1 MLDPRADLI
10 DLISDVHKDARGF
23 RPRGMYNYAA
33 MSLADLGALVESLSQ
48 EAQDAYEADRLE
60 AIELDRM
67 WRDDVALGVVAP
79 DDTVKLEPWEVWAA
93 RCRGSSFYK
102 QAQGWYYR
110 LFWGVAAVHP
120 GAFRKYSCSSCR

>member
-23 RPRGMYNYAA
+23 RPRGMYNYDA
-33 MSLADLGALVESLSQ
+33 MSLADLESLVGRLSQ
-48 EAQDAYEADRLE
+48 EAHDRAEADRLE

-79 DDTVKLEPWEVWAA
+79 DDTVKLEPWEIWEALAEAA
-93 RCRGSSFYK
+93 GF
-102 QAQGWYYR
+102 
-110 LFWGVAAVHP
+110 
-120 GAFRKYSCSSCR
+120 GA